1 MSRVELHSVDID
13 IQLDGTSLRATDGT
27 IPGLLRVSVSNE
39 VNRIP
44 RARIEMIYDQ
54 VIAAEPTSPEYTLIS
69 SDRLSTSAGPSS
81 TPDFLPGTRVTI
93 AFGKGQNRQEVFEG
107 YINRQHFT
115 VSEGNEKVVSIECK
129 HVVNRMTLH
138 ERTRFFHH
146 EANSKPSSQDN
157 IDPVDELSVLR
168 HLVSEVHSDLKL
180 KLNVEEDISSVSHEN
195 MTQYRC
201 SDWDFLILRAEA
213 HGLVC
218 FPNGK
223 DLRLFAPEV
232 KATASETFK
241 FGQDILEY
249 EAKYDETL
257 DSSFNAISAWKS
269 DHDKVVTELDD
280 TNNSDVQKSKGELIR
295 SDRFYNHTGSL
306 EPSEMKAYLEGNVRR
321 QQLGK
326 VQGLVKV
333 IGTTKVSVGDTI
345 RLDGFQ
351 SVWDRETFVSG
362 VRHDYNQGVWKT
374 HIQCGLCEKSHAEK
388 YGLSKSANSLVPE
401 TNGLMYG
408 VVSAYKTD
416 QYGREMVEVEISASN
431 EDDKNASAKEEWQ
444 GKSVYARLST
454 LMASEEN
461 GVVFRPYPGDE
472 VVLGFVGN
480 DPRFPVVLG
489 SMYNVKRK
497 PLFDL
502 KDKKTQEEIGFSIKE
517 WNWKINEADGMM
529 EMYSPKGQTIS
540 IEESDNTKQISILFD
555 DSNSLTISKEGIKMS
570 AKSITM
576 EATDDVKINGKNVQ
590 TTGKQSVEIE
600 GNTQVKVEGKVNTAV
615 KGQTVN
621 IN

>member
-1 MSRVELHSVDID
+1 MGRFQLHNVDID
-13 IQLDGTSLRATDGT
+13 ILLDGDSIQAQDGT
-27 IPGLLRVSVSNE
+27 IPGLLGLSVSNE
-39 VNRIP
+39 VNRVP
-44 RARIEMIYDQ
+44 RARIEMIYSH
-54 VIAAEPTSPEYTLIS
+54 VIATESESKGYNLVS
-69 SDRLSTSAGPSS
+69 SERLSSPSS
-81 TPDFLPGTRVTI
+81 PTKAADFLPGTHVSI
-93 AFGKGQNRQEVFEG
+93 VFGKGQERQEVFQG

-115 VSEGNEKVVSIECK
+115 VSENNRKIVSIECK

-146 EANSKPSSQDN
+146 EANDKPSNQDS

-180 KLNVEEDISSVSHEN
+180 KLNVEQDISSVSHEN

-218 FPNGK
+218 FPDGNE
-223 DLRLFAPEV
+223 LRLFAPEV
-232 KATASETFK
+232 KATASETLK
-241 FGQDILEY
+241 FGRDILEY
-249 EAKYDETL
+249 EAQYDETL

-280 TNNSDVQKSKGELIR
+280 ANNGEVQKSKGELIR
-295 SDRFYNHTGSL
+295 SDRFYNQTGSL

-326 VQGLVKV
+326 IQGLVKV
-333 IGTTKVSVGDTI
+333 IGTTKVQVGDTI

-362 VRHDYNQGVWKT
+362 VRHDFSRGTWKT

-388 YGLSKSANSLVPE
+388 YGLSKSPNSLVPE

-431 EDDKNASAKEEWQ
+431 EDDKNASTKEEWQ

-497 PLFDL
+497 PLYDL

-517 WNWKINEADGMM
+517 WNWKINEADGTM

-540 IEESDNTKQISILFD
+540 IEESDSTKQISILFD
-555 DSNSLTISKEGIKMS
+555 DSNSLTISKEGIKMN
-570 AKSITM
+570 AKAITM
-576 EATDDVKINGKNVQ
+576 EATDDVKINGKNIQ
-590 TTGKQSVEIE
+590 TTGQQNVEIE
-600 GNTQVKVEGKVNTAV
+600 GNAKVKVEGKVNTAV